1 MCVSPFPCN
10 LSELRQHAER
20 GEDIAQD
27 AFARHH
33 YHGDGVPLDYAE
45 AARWFRLAARQD
57 YAPAQFHLGVLY
69 HHGDGVRRTYRAALA
84 WYRRAAS
91 HRVLP
96 TGWSFNRDSVTA
108 AQNNIGVLYDF
119 GHGVPLDLQQAVHQD
134 GVPLDHAEAAR
145 WYQRAAARGNPTAQF
160 NLAHMYACGD
170 GVCQNRNTAYW
181 WYWRAAKQGHARAI
195 RTLEQLP
202 PRRPPGRRRRAAGK
216 ENTPHAE

>member
-108 AQNNIGVLYDF
+108 AQNNIGVLY
-119 GHGVPLDLQQAVHQD
+119 
-134 GVPLDHAEAAR
+134 ER
-145 WYQRAAARGNPTAQF
+145 R
-160 NLAHMYACGD
+160 LAHMYACGD